1 MVQVYID
8 GLSADIVVCLDSLPL
23 KHEGAFDV
31 IDVVEG
37 TTVDDMMVQLFH
49 CDSLHLKVE
58 VLLLLLGRFVTESL
72 GAY

>member
-8 GLSADIVVCLDSLPL
+8 GLSAYVVVCLDSLSL
-23 KHEGAFDV
+23 KHEGTFEV
-31 IDVVEG
+31 INVVER

-49 CDSLHLKVE
+49 SDSLHLKVE

-72 GAY
+72 GTY